1 MDSFF
6 LIGLCILTGYGLRR
20 FNVLPEGSH
29 RSINIWLIYMA
40 VPAIALKYIPA
51 IKWSTEVLFPATM
64 PILIWVCAW
73 LVFYLYARIR
83 PIDIGTRAALT
94 LTAGIGNTS
103 FLGYPLVQCYY
114 GAPGLPTAVIFDQ
127 SSLIILYTAGAA
139 MAMRASAT
147 GSVSVAK
154 LVRQLFIFPPFTAF
168 IVALIAPLLVDMSP
182 LMPLLDKVVATLVPM
197 ALFSVGLQLNF
208 SGWREEL
215 SPLSM
220 ALSYKLLIAPA
231 LIFILMLAWK
241 LKGLMPEITVF
252 QGSMAPR
259 ITSGVVAAHYS
270 LNPRLAN
277 LIIGIG
283 ILLSFLTTAIWWLVM
298 NQMN

>member
-1 MDSFF
+1 
-6 LIGLCILTGYGLRR
+6 
-20 FNVLPEGSH
+20 
-29 RSINIWLIYMA
+29 
-40 VPAIALKYIPA
+40 
-51 IKWSTEVLFPATM
+51 
-64 PILIWVCAW
+64 
-73 LVFYLYARIR
+73 
-83 PIDIGTRAALT
+83 
-94 LTAGIGNTS
+94 
-103 FLGYPLVQCYY
+103 
-114 GAPGLPTAVIFDQ
+114 
-127 SSLIILYTAGAA
+127 
-139 MAMRASAT
+139 MRASAT
-147 GSVSVAK
+147 GSVSVVK
-154 LVRQLFIFPPFTAF
+154 LVRQLFIFPPFSAF
-168 IVALIAPLLVDMSP
+168 IVALIAPLFVDMSP
-182 LMPLLDKVVATLVPM
+182 LMPLLDKIVATLVPM

-220 ALSYKLLIAPA
+220 ALTYKLLIAPA
-231 LIFILMLAWK
+231 LIFILMLVWK

-298 NQMN
+298 NQLN